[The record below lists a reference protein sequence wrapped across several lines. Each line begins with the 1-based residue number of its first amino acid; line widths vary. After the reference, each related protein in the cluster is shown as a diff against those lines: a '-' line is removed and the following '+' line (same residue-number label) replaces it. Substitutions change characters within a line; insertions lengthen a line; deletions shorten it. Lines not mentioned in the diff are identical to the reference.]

1 MLQTGPLMVGQ
12 ATAPDHR
19 LDHLLG
25 SSFGGSSSCGP
36 LKSNG
41 APDMRFKAN

>member
-1 MLQTGPLMVGQ
+1 MVGQ
-12 ATAPDHR
+12 ATAPDHL

-25 SSFGGSSSCGP
+25 SSFGGSRSCGP

-41 APDMRFKAN
+41 TPNMRFKANRR

>member
-1 MLQTGPLMVGQ
+1 MVGQ
-12 ATAPDHR
+12 ATAPDH
-19 LDHLLG
+19 LLGHLLG

-41 APDMRFKAN
+41 APDHDMRFKANRR

>member
-1 MLQTGPLMVGQ
+1 MVGQ
-12 ATAPDHR
+12 ATAP
-19 LDHLLG
+19 DHLLG